1 MSHKHIQLRSIIL
14 ASTMT
19 LALAGIG
26 ATANAATSAQEV
38 TDAGQQARI
47 ETTYALN
54 PYLRAN
60 EISVSVKNTKATL
73 TGTVEEGVNKEL
85 AEQIALQVAGIE
97 SVDNQIKIEPGY
109 TPPRRSEDRSYGELI
124 DDASITAA
132 VKSKLL
138 WSRHASA
145 MTTNVETNRGRV
157 TLKGTAET
165 AAAKEL
171 ASLLA
176 NNTHGV
182 VSVDNQI
189 RVEAPKPGVAE
200 TAKETTDAAGSAIS
214 DTWITT
220 KVRSTLMYSSN
231 VHSSAIDVSTKD
243 GVVTL
248 KGKAATGAERELAVE
263 LAKNVQGVV
272 SVDAQGLKI

>member
-1 MSHKHIQLRSIIL
+1 MKRKHLQIRKIIL

-19 LALAGIG
+19 AALAGIG
-26 ATANAATSAQEV
+26 ATATAATASQEI
-38 TDAGQQARI
+38 TDARQQAQI

-54 PYLRAN
+54 PYIRAN
-60 EISVSVKNTKATL
+60 EIAVSVRNTKATL
-73 TGTVEEGVNKEL
+73 TGTVDEGVSKEL
-85 AEQIALQVAGIE
+85 AEQIALGVTGIE
-97 SVDNQIKIEPGY
+97 SVDNQIRIEPDY
-109 TPPRRSEDRSYGELI
+109 VPTKRSEDRSYGEMI

-145 MTTNVETNRGRV
+145 MTTSVETNRGRV
-157 TLKGTAET
+157 TLRGTAES

-176 NNTHGV
+176 DNTHGV
-182 VSVDNQI
+182 VAVNNQI
-189 RVEAPKPGVAE
+189 RVEAAKPGM
-200 TAKETTDAAGSAIS
+200 TDAARKSADEASGDIS
-214 DTWITT
+214 DTWITA

-231 VHSSAIDVSTKD
+231 VHSSAIDVATKD

-248 KGKAATGAERELAVE
+248 KGRVGTGAERELATE
-263 LAKNVQGVV
+263 LAKNVRGVV
-272 SVDAQGLKI
+272 SVDSKGLII